1 MQWAAIVA
9 ASLLIVS
16 AAWRMPL
23 PVRLRAVLS
32 GGLGVLLVAGAVT
45 AVLRP
50 SDSAMVATILLLLVM
65 VANAGLVLVAAAR
78 WRSDRVEVERLRGI
92 ARRNADQISV
102 LSHEIRT
109 PLALM
114 RGSAD
119 LLIEGTPGPVTPRQ
133 RKYLDTIRR
142 NCEAVISLAED
153 LLTQARID
161 AGMFELR
168 LQVVRLRPL
177 AQSVIHEL
185 REIHTVPL
193 ALDSP
198 GAPPQVWAD
207 PALIRQ
213 VLINLVNN
221 AIAHAHGASL
231 ITTRIVTR
239 DAHVLI
245 SVSDDGEGI
254 DEDQRRKLFERFVSG
269 RPLRNGTGLGLVITR
284 QIVQMHGGR
293 ILVDSVAG
301 GGTTMMVSLPSRTD
315 PWSPGTSEGE
325 VAP

>member
-1 MQWAAIVA
+1 MA
-9 ASLLIVS
+9 LISIPAVI
-16 AAWRMPL
+16 AVWRMPL
-23 PVRLRAVLS
+23 RAQIRLRISVGIGAV
-32 GGLGVLLVAGAVT
+32 LVAGI
-45 AVLRP
+45 
-50 SDSAMVATILLLLVM
+50 AMVRLLPEVSTAIEWMLFGLIGAAVAGLLV
-65 VANAGLVLVAAAR
+65 LAAER
-78 WRSDRVEVERLRGI
+78 WRTDRGEAERLRGI
-92 ARRNADQISV
+92 ARRNADQVSV

-109 PLALM
+109 PLTLV

-119 LLIEGTPGPVTPRQ
+119 LLIEGTPGQLTPRQ

-168 LQVVRLRPL
+168 PQVVRLRPL
-177 AQSVIHEL
+177 AQSVIREL
-185 REIHTVPL
+185 REIHQMPL

-221 AIAHAHGASL
+221 AIVHARGASL
-231 ITTRIVTR
+231 ITIRIVER
-239 DAHVLI
+239 DANVLI

-254 DEDQRRKLFERFVSG
+254 DDDQRRKLFERFASG

-293 ILVDSVAG
+293 IFVDSVAG
-301 GGTTMMVSLPSRTD
+301 GGTTMMASLPSRSD
-315 PWSPGTSEGE
+315 PWVPEADDGEGTR
-325 VAP
+325 